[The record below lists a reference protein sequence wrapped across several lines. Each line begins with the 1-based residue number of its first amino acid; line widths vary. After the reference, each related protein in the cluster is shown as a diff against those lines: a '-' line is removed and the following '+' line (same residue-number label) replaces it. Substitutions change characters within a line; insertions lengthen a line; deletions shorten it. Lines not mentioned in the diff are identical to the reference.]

1 MRRSHLSALLGG
13 LLAGVPVAVGAQQLV
28 CTDGWP
34 PRPSI
39 GVDRY
44 HCVGGACRIWG
55 VTGEPVAETILSQE
69 GGRAYWGERWEQV
82 RSSFEFTVEPTL
94 WDIDPAG
101 PAAGRVQPGDALVAV
116 AGIPVTSPQAGRI
129 LGDPPEGGPLPLTLR
144 RDGSLVSVEVVP
156 APTCSATTLSMGTD
170 ESVGL
175 RVATRGFDD
184 AEPRGGTGSL
194 LGLILRCEACRA
206 VDTDEGRQPGRWR
219 FEAYP
224 TVAVVRGSGPAGI
237 AGVLAG
243 DRLTH
248 VDGLDLL
255 SEEGARRLSELRRG
269 EEVEIR
275 AERDGRTRTFSV
287 RIPQ

>member
-1 MRRSHLSALLGG
+1 MRRLHVSAVLGG
-13 LLAGVPVAVGAQQLV
+13 LLAGLPMSVAAQQLV
-28 CTDGWP
+28 CADGWP

-55 VTGEPVAETILSQE
+55 VTGEPVAETLLSQE
-69 GGRAYWGERWEQV
+69 GGRAYWGERWDQV

-101 PAAGRVQPGDALVAV
+101 PAAGLVQEGDVLVAV
-116 AGIPVTSPQAGRI
+116 QGIPVTSAPAGRV
-129 LGDPPEGGPLPLTLR
+129 LGDPPEGRPLPLTLR
-144 RDGSLVSVEVVP
+144 RDDGLRSVEVVP
-156 APTCSATTLSMGTD
+156 ALTCSATTLSMGTD
-170 ESVGL
+170 EGVGL

-206 VDTDEGRQPGRWR
+206 VDPDAADQRGHWR

-224 TVAVVRGSGPAGI
+224 TVAVVRGNGPAGI

-248 VDGLDLL
+248 IDGLDLL
-255 SEEGARRLSELRRG
+255 SEEGAHRLSELRRG

-275 AERDGRTRTFSV
+275 AERNGHTRTFSV